1 MLFRSDVHE
10 YEEGLYA
17 WMDERASD
25 VLKTIRETGKLE
37 ESTEEQLKSAVQAY
51 TDDFVKRK

>member
-1 MLFRSDVHE
+1 MHE